1 MWLRG
6 LGLALLVWSPGVLHA
21 IHGEGPCSTPSLKDG
36 YFVPVQDSYPH
47 GTLINY
53 SCDTGYKP
61 TVEGWWATSQC
72 ENGEWSDEPQCVV
85 MTACPRPAISNAI
98 FDHNSKQWYENESII
113 QINCAEGY
121 SLNNQRNTVSC
132 ANGTWSLVLVCQ
144 KHPLACDPPPKVSN
158 AVIIHQKYKEV
169 FPELSKVNYH
179 CKDGFLTEDKESQKS
194 VKCEAGRWSEVPNCI
209 DICGDH
215 PQVPNG
221 VVVEEERRYL
231 KYQCRDYYKLVGS
244 DTVVCHSDGTWSEV
258 PRCKEDFCLLRAG
271 DHSDLILTIDKYF
284 RNGEAQWLDC
294 VDKWSFPNYSEVRC
308 INGELQASRCC
319 NRVQIQTGI
328 C

>member
-72 ENGEWSDEPQCVV
+72 ENGEWSDEPQCV
-85 MTACPRPAISNAI
+85 ASSAKP
-98 FDHNSKQWYENESII
+98 
-113 QINCAEGY
+113 
-121 SLNNQRNTVSC
+121 
-132 ANGTWSLVLVCQ
+132 GT
-144 KHPLACDPPPKVSN
+144 
-158 AVIIHQKYKEV
+158 KETQ
-169 FPELSKVNYH
+169 PS
-179 CKDGFLTEDKESQKS
+179 SAS
-194 VKCEAGRWSEVPNCI
+194 I